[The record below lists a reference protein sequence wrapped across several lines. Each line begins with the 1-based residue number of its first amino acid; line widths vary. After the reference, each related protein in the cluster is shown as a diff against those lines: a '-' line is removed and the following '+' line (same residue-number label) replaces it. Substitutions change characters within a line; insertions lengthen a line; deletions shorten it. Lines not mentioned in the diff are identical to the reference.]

1 MRKEPPMATDT
12 GPQELEHHDAIVVGS
27 GFAGLGMA
35 IQLRRHGMH
44 DFVVLERAG
53 TVGGTWRDN
62 HYPGC
67 ACDVPTP
74 LYSFSFAPNP
84 DWSHLYARH
93 EELRAYLEAC
103 TDRFGVRD
111 HLRFG
116 MDVTGAAWD
125 EDRRR
130 WIVEVAGE
138 PAMTGRVLIGGFGG
152 LSRPAY
158 PAIAGLEDFAGH
170 LFHSAQWEHGVDLR
184 GKRVGVI
191 GTGASAIQLVPRVA
205 KVADRVEVFQRTPA
219 WIIPKLDVAIGARA
233 KALFRRVPATQRA
246 LRALIFA
253 ITESV
258 GYPITRKPSLL
269 KGLEARARQHLAR
282 QVPDPA
288 LRAKLTPASR
298 IGCKR
303 ILLSND
309 YYPALTQDH
318 VDLVTAPI
326 ERVTATGVVTADG
339 VEHELDALVCGT
351 GFRVEEVYMA
361 LDIRGRGGRH
371 LRDVWAGGIE
381 AHRGTSVAGFPNLAL
396 LSGPNTG
403 TGSTSQVYMIESQ
416 VHYVLEMLRAMRRGA
431 AAQVEVRQDAQDAYN
446 AWLQARMQDTVWLRG
461 GCDSWYLDANGVNRT
476 LYPGLSSAFRRSLR
490 DFRVDEH
497 VLEPARHAPPAAAPA
512 APPRIPI
519 EEPT

>member
-1 MRKEPPMATDT
+1 MATDT
-12 GPQELEHHDAIVVGS
+12 GPHELEHHDVIVVGS

-35 IQLRRHGMH
+35 IQLRRHGLH
-44 DFVVLERAG
+44 DFVVLERAES
-53 TVGGTWRDN
+53 VGGTWRDN

-93 EELRAYLEAC
+93 GELRTYLEAC
-103 TDRFGVRD
+103 TDRFGVRG

-116 MDVTGAAWD
+116 TDVTGAAWD
-125 EDRRR
+125 EAHQR
-130 WIVEVAGE
+130 WVVEVGGE
-138 PAMTGRVLIGGFGG
+138 PRMTGRMLVGGFGG

-158 PAIAGLEDFAGH
+158 PAITGLEDFRGR
-170 LFHSAQWEHGVDLR
+170 LFHSAQWEHDVDLR
-184 GKRVGVI
+184 GQRIGVI

-205 KVADRVEVFQRTPA
+205 KVARHVDVFQRTPG
-219 WIIPKLDVAIGARA
+219 WIVPKLDLRISPRA
-233 KALFRRVPATQRA
+233 KRLFRRVPATQRA
-246 LRALIFA
+246 LRALIFGV
-253 ITESV
+253 TESV
-258 GYPITRKPSLL
+258 GYPITRKPALL
-269 KGLEARARQHLAR
+269 KGLERRAAQHLAR
-282 QVPDPA
+282 QVADPD
-288 LRAKLTPASR
+288 LRARLTPSSR

-303 ILLSND
+303 ILVSND
-309 YYPALTQDH
+309 YYPALLEDH

-326 ERVTATGVVTADG
+326 ERVTATGVLTADG
-339 VEHELDALVCGT
+339 IAHELDVLVCST
-351 GFRVEEVYMA
+351 GFRVQEVYMA
-361 LDIRGRGGRH
+361 LDIRGRDGRH

-416 VHYVLEMLRAMRRGA
+416 VHYVLEMMRTMRRNGA
-431 AAQVEVRQDAQDAYN
+431 TEVEVSPDAQDAYN
-446 AWLQARMQDTVWLRG
+446 AWLQERMQDTVWLRG

-490 DFRVDEH
+490 EFRVAEH
-497 VLEPARHAPPAAAPA
+497 VLAPARPRPTPTVPAAPA
-512 APPRIPI
+512 PIPI